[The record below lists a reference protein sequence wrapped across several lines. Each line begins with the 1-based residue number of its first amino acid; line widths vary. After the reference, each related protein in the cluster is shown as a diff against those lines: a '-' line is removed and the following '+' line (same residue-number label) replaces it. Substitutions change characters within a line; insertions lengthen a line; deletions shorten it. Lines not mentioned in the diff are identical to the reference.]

1 MVSDLVQEKVAQAVK
16 ILQEKDV
23 DLWLTFVRETMLA
36 ADPILPLIYGE
47 GDLTWHSA
55 LLISRSGQRIAIVGH
70 YEAEA
75 VQRLGAYTQ
84 VIPYHHGIG
93 EGLREL
99 IASLDPRQIA
109 INTSLSDPLADG
121 LTHGMYQLLLDIL
134 SDTPYATRL
143 ISSEDIIHALIGRKT
158 EGEIARIRAAVEA
171 TEEIFVETFNF
182 LQPGQSEQEIALFM
196 QKRAAARGVGLAWS
210 AENCPAVNA
219 GPDSPVGHSGPTALR
234 VQRGH
239 LLHFDFGVRKDGF
252 CSDIQRVVYF
262 LAEGETQPPAEVQR
276 GFEVVVE
283 AIQKA
288 AQTMK
293 PGVLGYEVDAIARQ
307 TVTQAGY
314 EEYMYGTGHQLGRRA
329 HDGGGML
336 GPLWERYG
344 DSPRK
349 PLEVGQVYT
358 IEPGLMVP
366 GRGYIGLEEDVLVT
380 AKGAEFLSRPQ
391 VELICL

>member
-1 MVSDLVQEKVAQAVK
+1 MVSDLVQGKVTQAVQ
-16 ILQEKDV
+16 ILQEKGV

-55 LLISRSGQRIAIVGH
+55 LLISRKGESIAIVGH

-84 VIPYHHGIG
+84 VIPYHHGISAV
-93 EGLREL
+93 LRER
-99 IASLDPRQIA
+99 IAALDPQQIA
-109 INTSLSDPLADG
+109 VNISRSDPLADG
-121 LTHGMYQLLLDIL
+121 LTHGMYQQLLDIL
-134 SDTPYATRL
+134 ADTPYANRL
-143 ISSEDIIHALIGRKT
+143 ISSEEIIHALVGRKT
-158 EGEIARIRAAVEA
+158 EGELARIRAAVQA

-182 LQPGQSEQEIALFM
+182 LRPGQSEREIASFM
-196 QKRAAARGVGLAWS
+196 QKRAAERGLGLAWS

-219 GPDSPVGHSGPTALR
+219 GPDSPVGHSGPTDLR
-234 VQRGH
+234 LQRGQI
-239 LLHFDFGVRKDGF
+239 LHFDFGVRKDGF
-252 CSDIQRVVYF
+252 CSDIQRVVYV
-262 LAEGETQPPAEVQR
+262 LNEGETQPPPEVQS
-276 GFEVVVE
+276 GFAVIVE

-288 AQTMK
+288 AEAMK
-293 PGVLGYEVDAIARQ
+293 PGVLGYEVDAVARS

-344 DSPRK
+344 DSPKK

-366 GRGYIGLEEDVLVT
+366 GRGYIGLEEDVVVT
-380 AKGAEFLSRPQ
+380 PNGAEFLSRPQ
-391 VELICL
+391 KELICL

>member
-1 MVSDLVQEKVAQAVK
+1 MSDLVQDKVAQAVQ
-16 ILQEKDV
+16 ILQEKEV

-55 LLISRSGQRIAIVGH
+55 LLISRSGERIAIVGH

-93 EGLREL
+93 DVLRER
-99 IASLDPRQIA
+99 IAALDPRQIA
-109 INTSLSDPLADG
+109 VNTSLSDPLADG
-121 LTHGMYQLLLDIL
+121 LTHGMYRYLLNIL
-134 SDTPYATRL
+134 ADTPYANRL
-143 ISSEDIIHALIGRKT
+143 VPSEEIIHALVGRKT
-158 EGEIARIRAAVEA
+158 EGELARIRAAVEA
-171 TEEIFVETFNF
+171 TEEIFIETFNF
-182 LQPGQSEQEIALFM
+182 LRPGQSEREIAAFM
-196 QKRAAARGVGLAWS
+196 QQRAAGRGLGLAWS

-219 GPDSPVGHSGPTALR
+219 GPDSPIGHSGPTDLR
-234 VQRGH
+234 IQRGQI
-239 LLHFDFGVRKDGF
+239 LHFDFGVRKDGF

-262 LAEGETQPPAEVQR
+262 LAEGESQPPPEVQR
-276 GFEVVVE
+276 GFDVVVE

-288 AQTMK
+288 AQAMK
-293 PGVLGYEVDAIARQ
+293 PGLLGYEVDAIARRV
-307 TVTQAGY
+307 VTQAGY

-344 DSPRK
+344 DSPKK

-358 IEPGLMVP
+358 LEPGLMLP
-366 GRGYIGLEEDVLVT
+366 GRGYIGLEEDVVVT
-380 AKGAEFLSRPQ
+380 AHGAEFLSRPQ
-391 VELICL
+391 QELICL

>member
-1 MVSDLVQEKVAQAVK
+1 MSDLVQEKVAQAVQ
-16 ILQEKDV
+16 ILQEKEIDV
-23 DLWLTFVRETMLA
+23 WLTFVRETMLA

-55 LLISRSGQRIAIVGH
+55 LLISRTGERIAIVGH

-93 EGLREL
+93 EVLRER
-99 IASLDPRQIA
+99 IAALNPRQIA

-121 LTHGMYQLLLDIL
+121 LTHGMYQQLLNIL
-134 SDTPYATRL
+134 ADTPFADRL
-143 ISSEDIIHALIGRKT
+143 IAAEDVIHALVGRKT
-158 EGEIARIRAAVEA
+158 EGELARIRAAVEA
-171 TEEIFVETFNF
+171 TEEIFIETFNF
-182 LQPGQSEQEIALFM
+182 LRPGQSEQEIAAFM
-196 QKRAAARGVGLAWS
+196 RQRAAARGLGLAWS

-219 GPDSPVGHSGPTALR
+219 GPDSPIGHSGPTELR

-239 LLHFDFGVRKDGF
+239 ILHFDFGVRKDGF

-262 LAEGETQPPAEVQR
+262 LAEGETQPPPEVQR
-276 GFEVVVE
+276 GFDVIVE

-288 AQTMK
+288 AQAMK
-293 PGVLGYEVDAIARQ
+293 PGRLGYEVDAVARS

-344 DSPRK
+344 DSPKK

-366 GRGYIGLEEDVLVT
+366 GRGYIGLEEDVVVT
-380 AKGAEFLSRPQ
+380 ADGAVFLSRPQ
-391 VELICL
+391 TELICL

>member
-1 MVSDLVQEKVAQAVK
+1 MGSDLVQEKVFQAVQ
-16 ILQEKDV
+16 ILQEKGI

-36 ADPILPLIYGE
+36 ADPVLPLIYGE

-55 LLISRSGQRIAIVGH
+55 LLISRSGDRIAIVGH

-75 VQRLGAYTQ
+75 VQRLGAYSE
-84 VIPYHHGIG
+84 VLPYHHGIS
-93 EGLREL
+93 EVLRER
-99 IASLDPRQIA
+99 IAALDPRQIA
-109 INTSLSDPLADG
+109 INTSQSDPLADG
-121 LTHGMYQLLLDIL
+121 LTHGMYQQIL
-134 SDTPYATRL
+134 TILADTPYATRL
-143 ISSEDIIHALIGRKT
+143 IPAEEIIHALVGRKT
-158 EGEIARIRAAVEA
+158 EGELARIRAAVQA

-182 LQPGQSEQEIALFM
+182 LRPGQSEREIASLM
-196 QKRAAARGVGLAWS
+196 QKRAAERGLGLAWS

-219 GPDSPVGHSGPTALR
+219 GPDSPVGHSGPTDLR
-234 VQRGH
+234 LQRGQI
-239 LLHFDFGVRKDGF
+239 LHFDFGVRKDGF

-262 LAEGETQPPAEVQR
+262 LDEGETQPPDEVQR
-276 GFEVVVE
+276 GFAVIVE

-288 AQTMK
+288 AEAMK
-293 PGVLGYEVDAIARQ
+293 PGVLGYEVDAVARS

-344 DSPRK
+344 DSPKK

-366 GRGYIGLEEDVLVT
+366 GRGYIGLEEDVVVT
-380 AKGAEFLSRPQ
+380 PNGAEFLSRPQ
-391 VELICL
+391 RELICL

>member
-1 MVSDLVQEKVAQAVK
+1 MSDLVQEKVAQAVQ

-55 LLISRSGQRIAIVGH
+55 LLISRTGERIAIVGH

-75 VQRLGAYTQ
+75 VQRLGAYAQ
-84 VIPYHHGIG
+84 IIPYHHGIG
-93 EGLREL
+93 EVLRERITAL
-99 IASLDPRQIA
+99 NPRQIA

-121 LTHGMYQLLLDIL
+121 LTHGMYQQLLNIL
-134 SDTPYATRL
+134 ADTPYVNRL
-143 ISSEDIIHALIGRKT
+143 IAAEDVIHALVGRKT
-158 EGEIARIRAAVEA
+158 EGELTRIRAAVEA
-171 TEEIFVETFNF
+171 TEEIFIETFNF
-182 LQPGQSEQEIALFM
+182 LRPGQSEQEIAAFM
-196 QKRAAARGVGLAWS
+196 QQRAAARGLGLAWS

-219 GPDSPVGHSGPTALR
+219 GPDSPIGHSGPTKLR

-239 LLHFDFGVRKDGF
+239 ILHFDFGVRKDGF

-262 LAEGETQPPAEVQR
+262 LAEGETQPPPEVQR
-276 GFEVVVE
+276 GFDVIVE

-288 AQTMK
+288 AQVMK
-293 PGVLGYEVDAIARQ
+293 PGRLGYEVDAVARS

-344 DSPRK
+344 DSPKK

-366 GRGYIGLEEDVLVT
+366 GRGYIGLEEDVVVT
-380 AKGAEFLSRPQ
+380 VDGAEFLSRPQ
-391 VELICL
+391 TELICL

>member
-1 MVSDLVQEKVAQAVK
+1 MSDLVQEKVAQAVQ
-16 ILQEKDV
+16 ILQEKEI

-47 GDLTWHSA
+47 GDLTWQSA
-55 LLISRSGQRIAIVGH
+55 LLISRTGERIAIVGH

-84 VIPYHHGIG
+84 VIPYHHGIS
-93 EGLREL
+93 EVLRER
-99 IASLDPRQIA
+99 IVALDPRQIA

-121 LTHGMYQLLLDIL
+121 LTHGMYRQLLNIL
-134 SDTPYATRL
+134 ADTPYANRL
-143 ISSEDIIHALIGRKT
+143 IEAEDVIHALVGRKT
-158 EGEIARIRAAVEA
+158 EGELARIRAAVEV
-171 TEEIFVETFNF
+171 TEEIFLETFNF
-182 LQPGQSEQEIALFM
+182 LRPGQSEQEIAAFM
-196 QKRAAARGVGLAWS
+196 QQRAAARGLGLAWS

-219 GPDSPVGHSGPTALR
+219 GPDSPVGHSGPTQLR

-239 LLHFDFGVRKDGF
+239 ILHFDFGVRKDGF
-252 CSDIQRVVYF
+252 CSDLQRVVYF
-262 LAEGETQPPAEVQR
+262 LAEGETQPPLEVQR
-276 GFEVVVE
+276 GFDVIIE

-288 AQTMK
+288 AQAMK
-293 PGVLGYEVDAIARQ
+293 PGTLGYEVDAIARKV
-307 TVTQAGY
+307 VTQGGY

-344 DSPRK
+344 DSPKK

-366 GRGYIGLEEDVLVT
+366 GRGYIGLEEDVVVT
-380 AKGAEFLSRPQ
+380 PNGAEFLSRPQ
-391 VELICL
+391 TELICL

>member
-1 MVSDLVQEKVAQAVK
+1 MSDLVQEKVAQAVQ
-16 ILQEKDV
+16 ILQEKGV

-55 LLISRSGQRIAIVGH
+55 LLISRSGERIAIVGH

-93 EGLREL
+93 DVLRER
-99 IASLDPRQIA
+99 IAALDPRLIA

-121 LTHGMYQLLLDIL
+121 LTHGMYQHLLNIL
-134 SDTPYATRL
+134 ADTPYVNRL
-143 ISSEDIIHALIGRKT
+143 TSAEEIIHALVGRKT
-158 EGEIARIRAAVEA
+158 EGELARIRAAVEA
-171 TEEIFVETFNF
+171 TEEIFIETFNF
-182 LQPGQSEQEIALFM
+182 LRPGQSEREIAVFM
-196 QKRAAARGVGLAWS
+196 QQRTAGRGLELAWS

-219 GPDSPVGHSGPTALR
+219 GPDSPIGHSGPTDLR
-234 VQRGH
+234 VQRGQI
-239 LLHFDFGVRKDGF
+239 LHFDFGVRKDGF

-262 LAEGETQPPAEVQR
+262 LAEGESQPPPEVQH
-276 GFEVVVE
+276 GFDIVVE

-288 AQTMK
+288 AQAMK
-293 PGVLGYEVDAIARQ
+293 PGLLGYEVDAIARR

-344 DSPRK
+344 DSPKK
-349 PLEVGQVYT
+349 PLELGQVYT
-358 IEPGLMVP
+358 LEPGLMVP
-366 GRGYIGLEEDVLVT
+366 ARGYIGLEEDVVVT
-380 AKGAEFLSRPQ
+380 AEGAVFLSRPQ
-391 VELICL
+391 RELICL

>member
-1 MVSDLVQEKVAQAVK
+1 MSDLVQEKVAQAVQ
-16 ILQEKDV
+16 ILQEKEI

-55 LLISRSGQRIAIVGH
+55 LLITRTGERIAIVGH

-75 VQRLGAYTQ
+75 VQRLGAFTQ

-93 EGLREL
+93 EVLRER
-99 IASLDPRQIA
+99 IAALDPRQIA

-121 LTHGMYQLLLDIL
+121 LTHGMYQQLLNIL
-134 SDTPYATRL
+134 ADTPYANRL
-143 ISSEDIIHALIGRKT
+143 IAAEDVIHALVGRKT
-158 EGEIARIRAAVEA
+158 EGELARIRAAVEA
-171 TEEIFVETFNF
+171 TEEIFIETFNF
-182 LQPGQSEQEIALFM
+182 LRPGQSEQEIAAFM
-196 QKRAAARGVGLAWS
+196 RQRAAARGLGLAWS

-219 GPDSPVGHSGPTALR
+219 GPDSPIGHSGPTELR

-239 LLHFDFGVRKDGF
+239 ILHFDFGVRKDGF

-262 LAEGETQPPAEVQR
+262 LAEGETQPPPEVQR
-276 GFEVVVE
+276 GFDVIVE

-288 AQTMK
+288 AQAMK
-293 PGVLGYEVDAIARQ
+293 PGRLGYEVDAVARS

-344 DSPRK
+344 DSPKK

-358 IEPGLMVP
+358 IEPGLMVQ
-366 GRGYIGLEEDVLVT
+366 GRGYIGLEEDVVVT
-380 AKGAEFLSRPQ
+380 ADGAEFLSRPQ
-391 VELICL
+391 TELICL

>member
-1 MVSDLVQEKVAQAVK
+1 
-16 ILQEKDV
+16 
-23 DLWLTFVRETMLA
+23 
-36 ADPILPLIYGE
+36 
-47 GDLTWHSA
+47 
-55 LLISRSGQRIAIVGH
+55 
-70 YEAEA
+70 
-75 VQRLGAYTQ
+75 LG
-84 VIPYHHGIG
+84 
-93 EGLREL
+93 
-99 IASLDPRQIA
+99 
-109 INTSLSDPLADG
+109 
-121 LTHGMYQLLLDIL
+121 
-134 SDTPYATRL
+134 DTPYAGRL
-143 ISSEDIIHALIGRKT
+143 ISAEDIIHALVGRKT
-158 EGEIARIRAAVEA
+158 EGEIARIRAAVQV

-239 LLHFDFGVRKDGF
+239 LLHFDFGVRKEGF

-262 LAEGETQPPAEVQR
+262 LAEGEIQPPAEVQH
-276 GFEVVVE
+276 GFEVVVK

-288 AQTMK
+288 AQAMK
-293 PGVLGYEVDAIARQ
+293 PGVLGYEVDAIARK
-307 TVTQAGY
+307 TVIQAGY

-329 HDGGGML
+329 HDGGGLL

-344 DSPRK
+344 DSPKK
-349 PLEVGQVYT
+349 PLELGQVYT
-358 IEPGLMVP
+358 IEPGLMIP
-366 GRGYIGLEEDVLVT
+366 GRGYIGLEEDVVVT

>member
-1 MVSDLVQEKVAQAVK
+1 
-16 ILQEKDV
+16 
-23 DLWLTFVRETMLA
+23 MLA
-36 ADPILPLIYGE
+36 ADPILSLIYGE

-70 YEAEA
+70 CEAEA

-84 VIPYHHGIG
+84 MIPYHHGIR
-93 EGLREL
+93 EVLREL

-109 INTSLSDPLADG
+109 INTSLIDPLADG
-121 LTHGMYQLLLDIL
+121 LTHGMYQHLLDIL
-134 SDTPYATRL
+134 GDTPYASRL
-143 ISSEDIIHALIGRKT
+143 ISSEGIIHALVGHKT
-158 EGEIARIRAAVEA
+158 EREIACIRAAVEA

-182 LQPGQSEQEIALFM
+182 LHPGQSEQEIALFM
-196 QKRAAARGVGLAWS
+196 QKQAAARGVGLAWS

-219 GPDSPVGHSGPTALR
+219 YPDSPVGHSGPTALR

-239 LLHFDFGVRKDGF
+239 LLHFDFGVRKEGF

-276 GFEVVVE
+276 GFGVVVE

-288 AQTMK
+288 AQAMK
-293 PGVLGYEVDAIARQ
+293 SGALGYEVDAIARK

-366 GRGYIGLEEDVLVT
+366 GRGYIGLEEDVVVT
-380 AKGAEFLSRPQ
+380 AKGVELLSRPH